1 MTQEEFYLKA
11 ILAMASNPKYT
22 EMIHDEGDDPNETF
36 PVLQVDQILEDAD
49 ILLKQTQ
56 KTWIEAFDGAG
67 IEDIHDRLGDIRK
80 QLEDIHR
87 YGLAVHANI
96 LEE

>member
-22 EMIHDEGDDPNETF
+22 EMILDEDDPNVTF

-56 KTWIEAFDGAG
+56 NMWMEAFDGAG

-80 QLEDIHR
+80 QLEDIHS

>member
-22 EMIHDEGDDPNETF
+22 EMKHYEDDPNETF

-49 ILLKQTQ
+49 LLLKQTQ
-56 KTWIEAFDGAG
+56 SLWVDAFDGAG
-67 IEDIHDRLGDIRK
+67 IEDIHDRLGDIRA
-80 QLEDIHR
+80 QLEEIHR